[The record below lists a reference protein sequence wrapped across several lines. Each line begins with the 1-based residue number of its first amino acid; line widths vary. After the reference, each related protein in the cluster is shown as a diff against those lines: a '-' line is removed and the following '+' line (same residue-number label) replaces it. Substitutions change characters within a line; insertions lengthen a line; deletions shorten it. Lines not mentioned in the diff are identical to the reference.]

1 LILLTTSEAAHHAR
15 LHFLYEGRFPGE
27 YNGMKQLLIATHN
40 AHKKEEIAHLLSNES
55 YDIKNLDDVSNA
67 PATVE
72 DAPTL
77 EGNALKKAR
86 EAFAAT
92 GMLTLADD
100 TGLEVYYLELEPGVY
115 SARYSG
121 EHATYADN
129 NTKLLAAMKGVP
141 PRRRNAR
148 FRTAVAIVGKGI
160 ERTVEGAVEGMI
172 LESPRGTEGF
182 GYDPLFVPDGSSKTY
197 AEMGLEEKNK
207 LSHRARAFEQAV
219 RVLKE
224 IG

>member
-1 LILLTTSEAAHHAR
+1 
-15 LHFLYEGRFPGE
+15 
-27 YNGMKQLLIATHN
+27 MKQILIATHN
-40 AHKKEEIAHLLSNES
+40 KHKKEEIGHLLSQES
-55 YDIKNLDDVSNA
+55 YDIKDLDDISNA
-67 PATVE
+67 PATIE
-72 DAPTL
+72 DQPTL

-86 EAFAAT
+86 EAFQAT
-92 GMLTLADD
+92 GMLAVADD

-121 EHATYADN
+121 EHATYAEN
-129 NTKLLAAMKGVP
+129 NKKLLDALKGVP

-160 ERTVEGAVEGMI
+160 QRTVEGSVEGTI
-172 LESPRGTEGF
+172 LESPRGADGF
-182 GYDPLFVPDGSSKTY
+182 GYDPLFMPNGSSKTY
-197 AEMGLEEKNK
+197 AEMNMDEKNR

-219 RVLKE
+219 LVLKE